1 MDLSRIRY
9 FITLAEQ
16 LHFGRAA
23 DQLYI
28 SQSSLSYH
36 ISELE
41 RELGVSLFIRNK
53 RKVLL
58 TSAGAA
64 LLPVA
69 KELQQTSERLLHLAK
84 SGLQEPQPQTLRICF
99 DSSFE
104 RFDLLGIARSVSDLR
119 AAYPDLKITFSLKGL
134 PELLAGTEAMDYD
147 IGFGILRN
155 DEKAD
160 DLLNTL
166 PLYEDPLSLVHNLDV
181 PDPAEIAALLADK
194 PLYLTRGDT
203 RWTDYILNILSSRGM
218 RNPPV
223 LMDNFSD
230 ILTLVYLG
238 EGITILPHTQ
248 CRAEAMTRPGLRSI
262 PLNDPSCLLRT
273 CAFWAKGNYNYAI
286 TLLLAGIQIS
296 PEVSSLFG

>member
-104 RFDLLGIARSVSDLR
+104 CFDLLGIARSVSDLR
-119 AAYPDLKITFSLKGL
+119 AAYPDLKITFSLKS
-134 PELLAGTEAMDYD
+134 P
-147 IGFGILRN
+147 
-155 DEKAD
+155 
-160 DLLNTL
+160 
-166 PLYEDPLSLVHNLDV
+166 
-181 PDPAEIAALLADK
+181 IAARSPTSSK
-194 PLYLTRGDT
+194 N
-203 RWTDYILNILSSRGM
+203 ILN
-218 RNPPV
+218 
-223 LMDNFSD
+223 
-230 ILTLVYLG
+230 
-238 EGITILPHTQ
+238 
-248 CRAEAMTRPGLRSI
+248 
-262 PLNDPSCLLRT
+262 
-273 CAFWAKGNYNYAI
+273 
-286 TLLLAGIQIS
+286 
-296 PEVSSLFG
+296 VSSSIYAFSGSCGLETL

>member
-1 MDLSRIRY
+1 MDLNRVKY

-41 RELGVSLFIRNK
+41 RELGVTLFTRSR

-64 LLPVA
+64 LLPIA
-69 KELQQTSERLLHLAK
+69 RELQADAERLEQAA
-84 SGLQEPQPQTLRICF
+84 SNPRDDQPETLNICF

-104 RFDLLGIARSVSDLR
+104 RFDLLGIAQSIFHLR
-119 AAYPDLKITFSLKGL
+119 ASYPNLQITFTLKELPDLLV
-134 PELLAGTEAMDYD
+134 ATENMECD

-160 DLLNTL
+160 ELLNTL
-166 PLYEDPLSLVHNLDV
+166 PLYEDPFCLVHGLDAQDYV
-181 PDPAEIAALLADK
+181 EPSQILANQ
-194 PLYLTRGDT
+194 PLYLTKNDP
-203 RWTDYILNILSSRGM
+203 RWTDYILNILTGQGISLR
-218 RNPPV
+218 PV
-223 LMDNFSD
+223 LMDNFSQ
-230 ILTLVYLG
+230 ILTHVYLG
-238 EGITILPHTQ
+238 EGVTILPHTQ
-248 CRAEAMTRPGLRSI
+248 CRAEAMTRPGLRGI
-262 PLNDPSCLLRT
+262 PLEGPAYLLRT

-286 TLLLAGIQIS
+286 TLLLSGIQIS
-296 PEVSSLFG
+296 PEVASLFG